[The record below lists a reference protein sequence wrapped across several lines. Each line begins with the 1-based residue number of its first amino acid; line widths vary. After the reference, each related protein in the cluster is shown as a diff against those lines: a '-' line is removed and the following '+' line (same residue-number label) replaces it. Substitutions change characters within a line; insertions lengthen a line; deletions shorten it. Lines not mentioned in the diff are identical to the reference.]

1 MSRKNIFLSFLLV
14 AAIAISSLSYLKF
27 TGDKS
32 WTLDKFN
39 SQRLDWKECYGGFE
53 CSSFKVPVDY
63 EKISN
68 ETFTLKV
75 LRHSA
80 SDKQKR
86 LGAIFVNPGGPGG
99 SATDYAYNA
108 ESIVSSEISSRFD
121 IIGFD
126 PRGIN
131 SSEPIRCLT
140 NREEDEFLSADAS
153 GGDPKKIRE
162 LIRISRAFAAKCEK
176 AAGSKLGHYSTLE
189 AAKDMEV
196 LRNLLKEKNLNYLG
210 KSYGTYLGT
219 LYAALYPQ
227 SVGRMVL
234 DGAVAPNITLREQEL
249 AQAFGFDKAL
259 DNYLSS
265 QDKFKMKDV
274 TKLIERASSKPLKSE
289 SGRLATESLVITA
302 IAQSLYDSKSG
313 WNELTKALELALEK
327 RNPAGILELADRY
340 NNRDSSG
347 SYYSNQND
355 ISIMITCL
363 DWREKRTVNQMAS
376 EQAIFKSKSSV
387 FGPYL
392 SFAGL
397 PCKYWKA
404 NPKLL
409 KFDLSKIDTKPILVI
424 GVTQD
429 PATPYKWA
437 QVLSKSFR
445 NAELLTLKGEGHTGH
460 NRGNKCVDS
469 AVDTYFLTGKIPS
482 KGLICAQSGN

>member
-1 MSRKNIFLSFLLV
+1 MSRKNTYFSLLLV
-14 AAIAISSLSYLKF
+14 VALAISGFSALQITK
-27 TGDKS
+27 DNN

-39 SQRLDWKECYGGFE
+39 SQKLDWQDCYDGFE
-53 CSSFKVPVDY
+53 CSTFKVPVDY
-63 EKISN
+63 EKISKQ
-68 ETFTLKV
+68 TFTLKV

-80 SDKQKR
+80 SDKRNR

-108 ESIVSSEISSRFD
+108 ESIVSPEISSKFD

-140 NREEDEFLSADAS
+140 NREEDEFLNADAS
-153 GGDPKKIRE
+153 GGEVGKVRE
-162 LIRISRAFAAKCEK
+162 LITISKAFAAKCKEVS
-176 AAGSKLGHYSTLE
+176 GVKLGYYSTLE

-219 LYAALYPQ
+219 LYAALYPK

-234 DGAVAPNITLREQEL
+234 DGAISPNISLREQEL
-249 AQAFGFDKAL
+249 AQAIGFDKAL
-259 DNYLSS
+259 DNYLKS
-265 QDKFKMKDV
+265 QNKFKMKDI
-274 TKLIERASSKPLKSE
+274 TKLLKNSSSKSIKSK
-289 SGRLATESLVITA
+289 SGRLVTESLVITA

-313 WNELTKALELALEK
+313 WKELTNALELELEK
-327 RNPAGILELADRY
+327 RDPTAILELADRY

-347 SYYSNQND
+347 NYYSNQNN

-363 DWREKRTVNQMAS
+363 DWQENRTVEQMVS
-376 EQAIFKSKSSV
+376 DQAIFKSKSSV

-392 SFAGL
+392 SFAAL

-404 NPKLL
+404 KPKLL
-409 KFDLSKIDTKPILVI
+409 KFSLSNIDTKPILII
-424 GVTQD
+424 GVTGD

-437 QVLSKSFR
+437 QTLSKSFR

-460 NRGNKCVDS
+460 NRGNKCVDL
-469 AVDTYFLTGKIPS
+469 AVDTYFLTGKIPVKS
-482 KGLICAQSGN
+482 QICA

>member
-1 MSRKNIFLSFLLV
+1 MSFKYKPILL
-14 AAIAISSLSYLKF
+14 AIAILILLGISVALISKESKTWALEDYY
-27 TGDKS
+27 
-32 WTLDKFN
+32 
-39 SQRLDWKECYGGFE
+39 SQDLNWRECYDGFE

-63 EKISN
+63 EKISKN
-68 ETFTLKV
+68 TFTLKV

-80 SDKQKR
+80 SDERNR

-99 SATDYAYNA
+99 SATDYAYNV
-108 ESIVSSEISSRFD
+108 ESIVSSEISSKFD

-131 SSEPIRCLT
+131 TSEPIRCLS
-140 NREEDEFLSADAS
+140 NSEEDEFLSADAS
-153 GGDPKKIRE
+153 SGEPKKIRK
-162 LIRISRAFAAKCEK
+162 LIAISKAFAAKCEK
-176 AAGSKLGHYSTLE
+176 AAGAKLGHYSTLD

-234 DGAVAPNITLREQEL
+234 DGAVAPNISLREQEI
-249 AQAFGFDKAL
+249 AQAVGFDKAL

-265 QDKFKMKDV
+265 QNKFKMRDI
-274 TKLIERASSKPLKSE
+274 TKLLANSSSTPME
-289 SGRLATESLVITA
+289 NEDGRLATESLVITA

-313 WNELTKALELALEK
+313 WPGLTKALELAIEK
-327 RNPAGILELADRY
+327 RDPIGILELADRY
-340 NNRDSSG
+340 YGRDPSG
-347 SYYSNQND
+347 NYYSNQNN

-363 DWREKRTVNQMAS
+363 DWQENRTVNQMAS

-404 NPKLL
+404 KPKLL
-409 KFDLSKIDTKPILVI
+409 KFDLSKINTKPILVI
-424 GVTQD
+424 GVTED

-469 AVDTYFLTGKIPS
+469 VVDTYFLTGKIPS
-482 KGLICAQSGN
+482 KSLICA

>member
-1 MSRKNIFLSFLLV
+1 MSRKNIFLSILLV
-14 AAIAISSLSYLKF
+14 AVLVVSSFSYLKI
-27 TGDKS
+27 TSDKI

-39 SQRLDWKECYGGFE
+39 SQKLDWQDCYGGFE

-63 EKISN
+63 EKISKN
-68 ETFTLKV
+68 TFTLKV
-75 LRHSA
+75 LRHNA
-80 SDKQKR
+80 SDRRNR

-108 ESIVSSEISSRFD
+108 ESIVSPEISSKFD

-140 NREEDEFLSADAS
+140 NSEEDEFLSADAS
-153 GGDPKKIRE
+153 SGEPKKVRE
-162 LIRISRAFAAKCEK
+162 LIAISKAFAAKCKE
-176 AAGSKLGHYSTLE
+176 AAGAKLGHYSTLE

-196 LRNLLKEKNLNYLG
+196 LRNLLKEESLNYLG

-234 DGAVAPNITLREQEL
+234 DGAVAPNISLREQEL
-249 AQAFGFDKAL
+249 AQAIGFDKAL

-265 QDKFKMKDV
+265 QNKFKMKDV
-274 TKLIERASSKPLKSE
+274 TKLLERSSSKPLKSE

-313 WNELTKALELALEK
+313 WPALTNALELALEK
-327 RNPAGILELADRY
+327 RDPRAILELADRY

-347 SYYSNQND
+347 NYYSNQND

-363 DWREKRTVNQMAS
+363 DWQENRTVDQMLA
-376 EQAIFKSKSSV
+376 EQAIFKNKSSV

-392 SFAGL
+392 SFAAL

-404 NPKLL
+404 KPKLPKL
-409 KFDLSKIDTKPILVI
+409 DLSKINTKPILVI

-437 QVLSKSFR
+437 QTLSKSFL
-445 NAELLTLKGEGHTGH
+445 NADLLTLKGEGHIGH

-469 AVDTYFLTGKIPS
+469 AVDSYFLTGEAPAKS
-482 KGLICAQSGN
+482 LICT

>member
-1 MSRKNIFLSFLLV
+1 MSFLLV
-14 AAIAISSLSYLKF
+14 VVLVASSFSYLKI
-27 TGDKS
+27 TSDKS

-39 SQRLDWKECYGGFE
+39 SQKLDWQDCYGGFE

-63 EKISN
+63 EKISKN
-68 ETFTLKV
+68 TFTLKV
-75 LRHSA
+75 LRHNA
-80 SDKQKR
+80 SDRQNR

-108 ESIVSSEISSRFD
+108 ESIVSPEISSKFD

-140 NREEDEFLSADAS
+140 NSEEDEFLNADAS
-153 GGDPKKIRE
+153 SGKPKKVRE
-162 LIRISRAFAAKCEK
+162 LIAISKAFAAKCKE
-176 AAGSKLGHYSTLE
+176 AAGAKLGHYSTLE

-196 LRNLLKEKNLNYLG
+196 LRNLLKEESLNYLG

-234 DGAVAPNITLREQEL
+234 DGAVAPNISLREQEL
-249 AQAFGFDKAL
+249 AQAVGFDKAL

-265 QDKFKMKDV
+265 QNKFKMKDV
-274 TKLIERASSKPLKSE
+274 TKLLERSSSKPLKSE

-313 WNELTKALELALEK
+313 WPALTNALELALEK
-327 RNPAGILELADRY
+327 RDPRAILELADRY

-347 SYYSNQND
+347 NYYSNQND

-363 DWREKRTVNQMAS
+363 DWQENRTVDQMLS

-392 SFAGL
+392 SFAAL

-404 NPKLL
+404 KPKLPKL
-409 KFDLSKIDTKPILVI
+409 DLSKINTKPILVI

-437 QVLSKSFR
+437 QTLSKSFR
-445 NAELLTLKGEGHTGH
+445 NSDLLTLKGEGHIGH

-469 AVDTYFLTGKIPS
+469 VVDSYFLTGEVPAKS
-482 KGLICAQSGN
+482 LICA

>member
-1 MSRKNIFLSFLLV
+1 MIVILV
-14 AAIAISSLSYLKF
+14 ASSLSYLKIKS
-27 TGDKS
+27 DKS

-39 SQRLDWKECYGGFE
+39 SQKLEWKDCYGGFE
-53 CSSFKVPVDY
+53 CTSFKVPVDY
-63 EKISN
+63 EKISKN
-68 ETFTLKV
+68 TFTLKV

-80 SDKQKR
+80 SDERNR

-99 SATDYAYNA
+99 SATDYAYNV
-108 ESIVSSEISSRFD
+108 ESIVSSEISSKFD

-131 SSEPIRCLT
+131 TSEPIRCLS
-140 NREEDEFLSADAS
+140 NSEEDEFLSADAS
-153 GGDPKKIRE
+153 SGEPKKIRK
-162 LIRISRAFAAKCEK
+162 LIAISKAFAAKCEK
-176 AAGSKLGHYSTLE
+176 AAGAKLGHYSTLD

-234 DGAVAPNITLREQEL
+234 DGAVAPNISLREQEI
-249 AQAFGFDKAL
+249 AQAVGFDKAL

-265 QDKFKMKDV
+265 QNKFKMKDI
-274 TKLIERASSKPLKSE
+274 TKLLANSSSTPME
-289 SGRLATESLVITA
+289 NEDGRLATESLVITA

-313 WNELTKALELALEK
+313 WPGLTKALELAIEK
-327 RNPAGILELADRY
+327 RDPIGILELADRY
-340 NNRDSSG
+340 YGRDPSG
-347 SYYSNQND
+347 NYYSNQNN

-363 DWREKRTVNQMAS
+363 DWQENRTVNQMAS

-404 NPKLL
+404 KPKLL
-409 KFDLSKIDTKPILVI
+409 KFDLSKINTKPILVI
-424 GVTQD
+424 GVTED

-437 QVLSKSFR
+437 QILSKSFR

-469 AVDTYFLTGKIPS
+469 VVDTYFLTGKIPS
-482 KGLICAQSGN
+482 KSLICA